1 MKIEYL
7 YPELGNLFGDSA
19 NVKYL
24 RACLP
29 EAEIVMTKLG
39 DRPAFA
45 DGADLTYCGA
55 MTERGQER
63 ALKELRPW
71 REALAESVDAGGRF
85 LMTGN
90 SFELLGEVIEGGA
103 EPLEGLCIL
112 PLRAKLDLA
121 HRKNSLI
128 LARADGV
135 TLTAFTSR
143 FSCAWPGEGLE
154 PFAEL
159 VRGIG
164 INPDARFE
172 GVRKNNFIGSYML
185 GPVLALNPGW
195 TRVLLRAMGSDAEPA
210 FLEAAEKAYETR
222 LKEFE
227 DTRRKLD

>member
-71 REALAESVDAGGRF
+71 REALAESVEAGGRF

-103 EPLEGLCIL
+103 EPLEGLGIL
-112 PLRAKLDLA
+112 PLRAKTDLA

-164 INPDARFE
+164 INPDANFE
-172 GVRKNNFIGSYML
+172 GVRKNNFIGTYML

-195 TRVLLRAMGSDAEPA
+195 TRVLLRAMGSEAEPA